1 MEKTRTWSA
10 FAMIGSTTFED
21 EFAYGFDDPIAA
33 ETFTRALWISGW
45 LVNVK
50 GRSIH
55 GIRLIARNG
64 WWPRR
69 VMRARRKRNRPDI
82 AAQFPE
88 VPDAG
93 ASGFL
98 IEMQLR
104 SGRNEISIQVQDEQK
119 RWRTFF
125 SATIKVLPF
134 DLLEKI
140 GLPNVRDHFVAKLQ
154 RRRAAHSIQPQVA
167 KCLARVTGP
176 PQFQT
181 KCVEIYGTL
190 RSNLFIREVG
200 ELVAAGFAELG
211 CDAKLLFDRLPER
224 ENNNALQIVLTPHEY
239 YNLFLLEQVP
249 RKTARELSGNL
260 VFLCT
265 EQPATGWFEQ
275 NLRWGCYARA
285 VADIN
290 PLGVDS
296 YRAHGIR
303 AHHLPLGYHELLS
316 HIGEKPD
323 RDIDI
328 VFLGSFTPRR
338 ERFFARHTDFFSRRN
353 CHLRFVPLGFA
364 KTELSRSYLPAAER
378 NALLATSKILLNV
391 HYSDQQYF
399 EWHRMLLGL
408 ANGCCIITEN
418 CAGYAPLIPNKH
430 FVMVESDAV
439 IEACQYY
446 LQQPDECARI
456 ASAGAA
462 FVRTELRQA
471 AGCGA
476 LLHALEHH
484 NNDIIPGEVSSCRPA
499 ITQSDSPPAALPR
512 ELRGTLSG
520 KKTFWSALRKDLL
533 DAPADTSVDESVKSV
548 PSPEEEERIRQEVAV
563 KRAGYVRRRHEQESR
578 LNSGEQAWTIY
589 ENAEFARGPAPQISV
604 VITLYNYA
612 SFIESCIEAIDRSA
626 DLLNAP
632 IEIVIIDDG
641 STDDSLARARRA
653 QNRLARAVRLVQKRF
668 NTGLADARN
677 VGTRLARAPYVF
689 MMDADNLVTPPALS
703 FLFNTMERYQCAAAY
718 SILCR
723 FRKSP
728 KRPVG
733 LLSHYDWDPEILVQ
747 GPYVDAMAM
756 FRRDTLLDLG
766 GYDHTLSE
774 IGWFG
779 WEDYDMWL
787 RFAQK
792 DLPVGFVPN
801 ILCLYRHHETS
812 MINTT
817 NLFARELVGLFQK
830 RYHSLANRFAPRE
843 KLFGIDREKLT
854 APNEMTRA
862 IS

>member
-1 MEKTRTWSA
+1 
-10 FAMIGSTTFED
+10 MIGSTTFEE

-33 ETFTRALWISGW
+33 VTYTRVLRISGW

-50 GRSIH
+50 ARPIH

-69 VMRARRKRNRPDI
+69 VVRARRKRNRPDI

-88 VPDAG
+88 VPEAG

-154 RRRAAHSIQPQVA
+154 HRRTTHSIQPQVA
-167 KCLARVTGP
+167 KSLARVTEP
-176 PQFQT
+176 SQFQGRR
-181 KCVEIYGTL
+181 VEIYGTL

-316 HIGEKPD
+316 HTGVKLRRE
-323 RDIDI
+323 IDL
-328 VFLGSFTPRR
+328 VFLGSLTPRR
-338 ERFFARHTDFFSRRN
+338 ERFLARHTDFFSQRN

-430 FVMVESDAV
+430 FVMVETDAV

-446 LQQPDECARI
+446 LEQPDECARI
-456 ASAGAA
+456 AAAGAE

-476 LLHALEHH
+476 LLDALEHY
-484 NNDIIPGEVSSCRPA
+484 NNDIIPEGANSCEPA
-499 ITQSDSPPAALPR
+499 VTQPDPPPAALPR
-512 ELRGTLSG
+512 ELRGTVSG
-520 KKTFWSALRKDLL
+520 KKSFWSALRKDLL
-533 DAPADTSVDESVKSV
+533 DAPADASMDESAKSV
-548 PSPEEEERIRQEVAV
+548 PSPEEQERLRQEVAV

-578 LNSGEQAWTIY
+578 LNSGEQVWTIY
-589 ENAEFARGPAPQISV
+589 ENAEFARAPAPQISV

-612 SFIESCIEAIDRSA
+612 AFIEGCIEAIDRSA
-626 DLLNAP
+626 DLLNVS
-632 IEIVIIDDG
+632 IEIVIIDDA
-641 STDDSLARARRA
+641 STDDSPARARSRPKSLGSCGSPRA
-653 QNRLARAVRLVQKRF
+653 KAFQYWSGRCAQRRHSPCPCTLCFHDGCRQFGDPARSVTSLQHNGALPICRRL
-668 NTGLADARN
+668 
-677 VGTRLARAPYVF
+677 
-689 MMDADNLVTPPALS
+689 
-703 FLFNTMERYQCAAAY
+703 
-718 SILCR
+718 
-723 FRKSP
+723 
-728 KRPVG
+728 
-733 LLSHYDWDPEILVQ
+733 
-747 GPYVDAMAM
+747 
-756 FRRDTLLDLG
+756 
-766 GYDHTLSE
+766 
-774 IGWFG
+774 
-779 WEDYDMWL
+779 
-787 RFAQK
+787 
-792 DLPVGFVPN
+792 
-801 ILCLYRHHETS
+801 
-812 MINTT
+812 
-817 NLFARELVGLFQK
+817 
-830 RYHSLANRFAPRE
+830 
-843 KLFGIDREKLT
+843 
-854 APNEMTRA
+854 
-862 IS
+862 

>member
-1 MEKTRTWSA
+1 
-10 FAMIGSTTFED
+10 MIGSTTFED

-33 ETFTRALWISGW
+33 DTFTRAIRISGW

-50 GRSIH
+50 ARPIH
-55 GIRLIARNG
+55 GIRLVARNG

-69 VMRARRKRNRPDI
+69 VKRARRKRNRPDI

-154 RRRAAHSIQPQVA
+154 GRRAAHSIRPQVA
-167 KCLARVTGP
+167 KSLTRVTEP
-176 PQFQT
+176 SQFRT
-181 KCVEIYGTL
+181 RRVEIYGTL

-316 HIGEKPD
+316 HTGGKLR

-328 VFLGSFTPRR
+328 VFLGSLTPRR
-338 ERFFARHTDFFSRRN
+338 ERFFARHTDFFSQRN

-408 ANGCCIITEN
+408 ANGCCIVTEN

-430 FVMVESDAV
+430 FVMVDSDALV
-439 IEACQYY
+439 EACQYY
-446 LQQPDECARI
+446 LEQPDECARI
-456 ASAGAA
+456 AAAGAE
-462 FVRTELRQA
+462 FVRTKLRQA
-471 AGCGA
+471 AGCST
-476 LLHALEHH
+476 LLDALEHH
-484 NNDIIPGEVSSCRPA
+484 NNDIIPGGASSCEPA
-499 ITQSDSPPAALPR
+499 VTQPDPLPAALPR
-512 ELRGTLSG
+512 ELRSTLSG
-520 KKTFWSALRKDLL
+520 KKSFWTALRKDLL
-533 DAPADTSVDESVKSV
+533 DAPADPSIDESAKFVS
-548 PSPEEEERIRQEVAV
+548 SPEEQERLRQEVAV

-578 LNSGEQAWTIY
+578 LNSGEQVWTTY
-589 ENAEFARGPAPQISV
+589 ENAEFGRAPAPQISV

-612 SFIESCIEAIDRSA
+612 SFIEGCIEAIDRSA

-632 IEIVIIDDG
+632 IEIVIIDDA

-703 FLFNTMERYQCAAAY
+703 LIFNTMERYQCAAVY

-728 KRPVG
+728 KHPAG

-747 GPYVDAMAM
+747 DPYVDAMAM

-830 RYHSLANRFAPRE
+830 RYHSLADRFAPRE
-843 KLFGIDREKLT
+843 KLFGVDREKLT
-854 APNEMTRA
+854 PPTEMTGV

>member
-1 MEKTRTWSA
+1 
-10 FAMIGSTTFED
+10 MIGSKTFED

-33 ETFTRALWISGW
+33 VTFTRALRISGW

-50 GRSIH
+50 ARPIH
-55 GIRLIARNG
+55 GIRLIARNSL
-64 WWPRR
+64 WPRQIR
-69 VMRARRKRNRPDI
+69 RARRKRSRLDI
-82 AAQFPE
+82 AAAFPD

-98 IEMQLR
+98 IEIQLR
-104 SGRNEISIQVQDEQK
+104 SGRNEVSLQVQDEQK
-119 RWRTFF
+119 QWRTYFN
-125 SATIKVLPF
+125 ATIKVLPF

-140 GLPNVRDHFVAKLQ
+140 GLPNVRDHFIGQFQ
-154 RRRAAHSIQPQVA
+154 RRHAARSTPPEAAKSIRQVA
-167 KCLARVTGP
+167 EP
-176 PQFQT
+176 PEFQT
-181 KCVEIYGTL
+181 SRVVIYGTL

-211 CDAKLLFDRLPER
+211 CDAKLLFDRLPEQ

-249 RKTARELSGNL
+249 RKTARALSANL

-296 YRAHGIR
+296 YRSHGIR

-316 HIGEKPD
+316 YVGEKPR
-323 RDIDI
+323 RDTDI
-328 VFLGSFTPRR
+328 VFLGSLTPRR
-338 ERFFARHTDFFSRRN
+338 EHFFARHTDFFSQRN

-378 NALLATSKILLNV
+378 NALLANSKILLNV

-408 ANGCCIITEN
+408 ANGCCIVTEN
-418 CAGYAPLIPNKH
+418 CAGYAPLVPNKH
-430 FVMVESDAV
+430 FVMVESGAL

-446 LQQPDECARI
+446 LERPEERARI
-456 ASAGAA
+456 AADGAE
-462 FVRTELRQA
+462 FVRTKLRQA
-471 AGCGA
+471 AGCSA
-476 LLHALEHH
+476 LLQALECDR
-484 NNDIIPGEVSSCRPA
+484 NDIVPGGVRSGEPGLPLRALHFDP
-499 ITQSDSPPAALPR
+499 PPAALPR
-512 ELRGTLSG
+512 ELRSALSG
-520 KKTFWSALRKDLL
+520 KRSFWSALRKDLL
-533 DAPADTSVDESVKSV
+533 DASADTSVDEPAKSAF
-548 PSPEEEERIRQEVAV
+548 PPEEQERLRQEVAV
-563 KRAGYVRRRHEQESR
+563 KRAGYIRRRHEQESR
-578 LNSGEQAWTIY
+578 LNVGEQVWTIY
-589 ENAEFARGPAPQISV
+589 ENAEFLRAPAPQISV
-604 VITLYNYA
+604 IITLYNYA
-612 SFIESCIEAIDRSA
+612 SFIEACIEAIDRSA
-626 DLLNAP
+626 FD
-632 IEIVIIDDG
+632 
-641 STDDSLARARRA
+641 
-653 QNRLARAVRLVQKRF
+653 
-668 NTGLADARN
+668 
-677 VGTRLARAPYVF
+677 
-689 MMDADNLVTPPALS
+689 
-703 FLFNTMERYQCAAAY
+703 TMERYQCAAAY

-728 KRPVG
+728 KHPLG

-756 FRRDTLLDLG
+756 FRRDTLLELG

-787 RFAQK
+787 RFAQN

-801 ILCLYRHHETS
+801 ILCLYRQHEAS

-830 RYHSLANRFAPRE
+830 RYHSLADRFAPRE
-843 KLFGIDREKLT
+843 KLFGIDRERLT
-854 APNEMTRA
+854 EPTELTGAV
-862 IS
+862 S